1 MSGGRVRGSGSGGGS
16 GVAGAGA
23 GAGAGGGVVAGARR
37 RVPAGPYFP
46 RRGNDG
52 YVVEHYELTLDYH
65 VGTNRLSAVAVVT
78 AWATS
83 RLTSLTLDFADL
95 RVDRVILQDGR
106 RLRFEHRKEKLKV
119 VLPAPVAAGEQ
130 VVLEIVYRGA
140 PRPTSSRYGPLGWEQ
155 LADGVLVA
163 SQPTGA
169 PSWFPC
175 NDRPDQKSTYRI
187 QVTTASQYRVVANGR
202 LAGVAHSGS
211 TSTWTFV
218 QDVPMATY
226 LATVQMGVYQRAEL
240 SGQEGG
246 VPLVL
251 VAPARRLDAARAALA
266 RQDAMVAL
274 FGRLFGPYPFGAYT
288 VVVTDDRLEIPVEA
302 QGVSMFG
309 SNHMGGD
316 WDGERLIAH
325 ELAHQW
331 FGNSLTL
338 GDWRDIWL
346 HEGFACY
353 AEWLWSEGSGGRS
366 ADGHA
371 RLWHGRLARL
381 PQDVVLADP
390 GPADLFDD
398 RIYKRGALTLH
409 ALRLSVGDE
418 AFFGLMREW
427 TARFRHAT
435 VTTAGFLETV
445 SAQVPGRDLGGFFQ
459 AWLHETALP
468 ELPR

>member
-1 MSGGRVRGSGSGGGS
+1 MSGDGVGGERRAGSESGSGSGPGS
-16 GVAGAGA
+16 GSGSGS
-23 GAGAGGGVVAGARR
+23 
-37 RVPAGPYFP
+37 YFP

-52 YVVEHYELTLDYH
+52 YVVEDYELTLDYR
-65 VGTNRLSAVAVVT
+65 VASNRLSAVAVLKI
-78 AWATS
+78 WATS
-83 RLTSLTLDFADL
+83 LLSSVVLDFAGL

-106 RLRFEHRKEKLKV
+106 RLRFEHRKEKLRV
-119 VLPAPVAAGEQ
+119 VLPAPVAAGEL
-130 VVLEIVYRGA
+130 VVLEVAYRGA
-140 PRPTSSRYGPLGWEQ
+140 PRPTSSRYGGLGWEQ

-175 NDRPDQKSTYRI
+175 NDRPDQKATFRI

-211 TSTWTFV
+211 SSTWSFV

-226 LATVQMGVYQRAEL
+226 LATVQIGVYQRVEL
-240 SGQEGG
+240 PGAAGG
-246 VPLVL
+246 VPLAV
-251 VAPARRLDAARAALA
+251 VAPVRRLAAARRALGS
-266 RQDAMVAL
+266 QDAMVAL

-288 VVVTDDRLEIPVEA
+288 VVVTEDRLEIPVEA

-309 SNHMGGD
+309 SNHMEGD
-316 WDGERLIAH
+316 WEGERLIAH

-353 AEWLWSEGSGGRS
+353 AEWLWSQGSGGRS
-366 ADGHA
+366 ADEHA
-371 RLWHGRLARL
+371 RLCHGRLARW

-398 RIYKRGALTLH
+398 RVYKRGALALH
-409 ALRLSVGDE
+409 ALRLTVGDDV
-418 AFFGLMREW
+418 FFRLLQQW
-427 TARFRHAT
+427 TARFRHS
-435 VTTAGFLETV
+435 TV
-445 SAQVPGRDLGGFFQ
+445 STADFLAMAAEVTGRDLGGFFQ
-459 AWLHETALP
+459 AWLYDTALP
-468 ELPR
+468 ALPGLSR

>member
-1 MSGGRVRGSGSGGGS
+1 MSGDLVAGTGSGSGAA
-16 GVAGAGA
+16 AGTGA
-23 GAGAGGGVVAGARR
+23 RARADAGARS
-37 RVPAGPYFP
+37 AAAAPYFP
-46 RRGNDG
+46 RRGNEG
-52 YVVEHYELTLDYH
+52 YVVEHYELTLDYR
-65 VGTNRLSAVAVVT
+65 VGSNRLTGVAVVT
-78 AWATS
+78 VWATA
-83 RLTSLTLDFADL
+83 SLSSLVFDFAEL

-130 VVLEIVYRGA
+130 VVVEVVYRGA
-140 PRPTSSRYGPLGWEQ
+140 PRPTSSRYGGLGWEQ

-175 NDRPDQKSTYRI
+175 NDRPDDKATYRI

-211 TSTWTFV
+211 SSTWTFV

-226 LATVQMGVYQRAEL
+226 LATVQIGQYQRADL
-240 SGQEGG
+240 PGTAGG
-246 VPLVL
+246 VPLLV
-251 VAPARRLDAARAALA
+251 VAPARRMAAAVEALA
-266 RQDAMVAL
+266 AQDAMIAL

-288 VVVTDDRLEIPVEA
+288 VVVTEDRLEIPVEA

-309 SNHMGGD
+309 SNHMEGD
-316 WDGERLIAH
+316 GDGDGERLIPH

-366 ADGHA
+366 AAEHA
-371 RLWHGRLARL
+371 RMWHGRLARL
-381 PQDVVLADP
+381 PQDLVLADP

-398 RIYKRGALTLH
+398 RVYKRGALTLH
-409 ALRLSVGDE
+409 ALRVTVGDE
-418 AFFGLMREW
+418 AFFGALREW
-427 TARFRHAT
+427 TARFRHS
-435 VTTAGFLETV
+435 TV
-445 SAQVPGRDLGGFFQ
+445 STAEFVEVVSSVVGRDLSEFFDG
-459 AWLHETALP
+459 WLYVGALP
-468 ELPR
+468 ALPR

>member
-1 MSGGRVRGSGSGGGS
+1 MSAGHGVGRGLS
-16 GVAGAGA
+16 A
-23 GAGAGGGVVAGARR
+23 
-37 RVPAGPYFP
+37 PAAAAPYFP

-52 YVVEHYELTLDYH
+52 YVVEHYELTLDYR
-65 VGTNRLSAVAVVT
+65 VGPNRLSAVAVVRL
-78 AWATS
+78 WATS
-83 RLTSLTLDFADL
+83 ALSSVVLDFADL
-95 RVDRVILQDGR
+95 RVDRVILEDGR
-106 RLRFEHRKEKLKV
+106 RLRFDHRKEKLRV
-119 VLPAPVAAGEQ
+119 MLPAAVAAGEQ

-140 PRPTSSRYGPLGWEQ
+140 PRPTPSRYGGLGWEQ

-175 NDRPDQKSTYRI
+175 NDRPDQKATYRI

-218 QDVPMATY
+218 QDGPMATY
-226 LATVQMGVYQRAEL
+226 LATLQVGVYQRVEL
-240 SGQEGG
+240 PGGAGG
-246 VPLVL
+246 VPLAV
-251 VAPARRLDAARAALA
+251 VAPARRLAAAREALGS
-266 RQDAMVAL
+266 QDAMVAL

-288 VVVTDDRLEIPVEA
+288 VVVTEDRLEIPVEA

-309 SNHMGGD
+309 SNHMEMD
-316 WDGERLIAH
+316 WEGQRLIAH

-366 ADGHA
+366 ADEHA
-371 RLWHGRLARL
+371 RTWHGRLARL

-398 RIYKRGALTLH
+398 RVYKRGALTLH
-409 ALRLSVGDE
+409 ALRLSVGEDV
-418 AFFGLMREW
+418 FFSVLRTW
-427 TARFRHAT
+427 TKRFRHAT
-435 VTTAGFLETV
+435 VSTAEFV
-445 SAQVPGRDLGGFFQ
+445 QVASAVAGRDLGGFFQ
-459 AWLHETALP
+459 AWLFETPLPALDG
-468 ELPR
+468 

>member
-1 MSGGRVRGSGSGGGS
+1 VSAGHGVGRGLT
-16 GVAGAGA
+16 A
-23 GAGAGGGVVAGARR
+23 
-37 RVPAGPYFP
+37 PAAAAPYFP

-52 YVVEHYELTLDYH
+52 YVVEHYELTLDYR
-65 VGTNRLSAVAVVT
+65 VGPNRLSAVAVVRL
-78 AWATS
+78 WATS
-83 RLTSLTLDFADL
+83 ALSSVVLDFADL
-95 RVDRVILQDGR
+95 RVDRVILEDGR
-106 RLRFEHRKEKLKV
+106 RLRFDHRKEKLRV
-119 VLPAPVAAGEQ
+119 MLPAAVAAGEQ

-140 PRPTSSRYGPLGWEQ
+140 PRPTPSRYGGLGWEQ

-175 NDRPDQKSTYRI
+175 NDRPDQKATYRI

-226 LATVQMGVYQRAEL
+226 LATLQVGAYQRVEL
-240 SGQEGG
+240 PGGAGG
-246 VPLVL
+246 VPLAV
-251 VAPARRLDAARAALA
+251 VAPARRLAAAREALGS
-266 RQDAMVAL
+266 QDAMVAL

-288 VVVTDDRLEIPVEA
+288 VVVTEDRLEIPVEA

-309 SNHMGGD
+309 SNHMEMD
-316 WDGERLIAH
+316 WEGQRLIAH

-366 ADGHA
+366 ADEHA
-371 RLWHGRLARL
+371 RTWHGRLARL

-398 RIYKRGALTLH
+398 RVYKRGALALH
-409 ALRLSVGDE
+409 ALRLSVGEDV
-418 AFFGLMREW
+418 FFSVLRTW
-427 TARFRHAT
+427 TKRFRHAT
-435 VTTAGFLETV
+435 VSTAEFV
-445 SAQVPGRDLGGFFQ
+445 QVASSVAGRDLGGFFQ
-459 AWLHETALP
+459 AWLFETPLPALDG
-468 ELPR
+468 

>member
-1 MSGGRVRGSGSGGGS
+1 MS
-16 GVAGAGA
+16 
-23 GAGAGGGVVAGARR
+23 GGVVAGARR
-37 RVPAGPYFP
+37 SGAASPGPYFP

-52 YVVEHYELTLDYH
+52 YVVEHYELTLDYR
-65 VGTNRLSAVAVVT
+65 VGSNRLSAVAVVT
-78 AWATS
+78 AWATT
-83 RLTSLTLDFADL
+83 RLTALVLDFADL

-106 RLRFEHRKEKLKV
+106 RLRFEHRKEKLRV

-130 VVLEIVYRGA
+130 VVVEVVYRGA
-140 PRPTSSRYGPLGWEQ
+140 PRPASSRYGGLGWEQ

-175 NDRPDQKSTYRI
+175 NDRPDDKAAYRI

-211 TSTWTFV
+211 TSTWTYV
-218 QDVPMATY
+218 QDAPMATY
-226 LATVQMGVYQRAEL
+226 LATVQIGAYQQVEL
-240 SGQEGG
+240 SGAAGG
-246 VPLVL
+246 VPLVV
-251 VAPARRLDAARAALA
+251 VAPARRLEAAREALA
-266 RQDAMVAL
+266 PQDAMMAL

-288 VVVTDDRLEIPVEA
+288 VVVTEDRLEIPVEA

-309 SNHMGGD
+309 SNHLDGD
-316 WDGERLIAH
+316 GDGARLIPH

-353 AEWLWSEGSGGRS
+353 AEWLWSEESGGRS
-366 ADGHA
+366 ADQHA
-371 RLWHGRLARL
+371 RYWHGRLARAE
-381 PQDVVLADP
+381 QDVVLADP

-398 RIYKRGALTLH
+398 RVYKRGALTLH

-418 AFFGLMREW
+418 AFFAALREW
-427 TARFRHAT
+427 TARFRHST
-435 VTTAGFLETV
+435 VTTDAFVETV
-445 SAQVPGRDLGGFFQ
+445 SAVTGRDLAGFFR
-459 AWLHETALP
+459 AWLYETALP
-468 ELPR
+468 QELPRPSS

>member
-1 MSGGRVRGSGSGGGS
+1 MSAGYGAAS
-16 GVAGAGA
+16 GVAA
-23 GAGAGGGVVAGARR
+23 
-37 RVPAGPYFP
+37 PYFP

-52 YVVEHYELTLDYH
+52 YVVEHYELTLDYR
-65 VGTNRLSAVAVVT
+65 VGSNRLSAVAVLTV
-78 AWATS
+78 WATS
-83 RLTSLTLDFADL
+83 ALSSIVLDFADL

-119 VLPAPVAAGEQ
+119 VLPAVVAAGEQ

-140 PRPTSSRYGPLGWEQ
+140 PRPTSSRYGGLGWEQ
-155 LADGVLVA
+155 LADGMLVA

-175 NDRPDQKSTYRI
+175 NDRPDQKATYRI

-218 QDVPMATY
+218 QDAPMATY
-226 LATVQMGVYQRAEL
+226 LATLQVGVYQRVEL
-240 SGQEGG
+240 PGVAGG
-246 VPLVL
+246 VPLAV
-251 VAPARRLDAARAALA
+251 VAPARRLAGAREALGS
-266 RQDAMVAL
+266 QDAMVAL
-274 FGRLFGPYPFGAYT
+274 FGRLFGPYPFEAYT
-288 VVVTDDRLEIPVEA
+288 VVVTEDRLEIPVEA

-309 SNHMGGD
+309 SNHMELD
-316 WDGERLIAH
+316 WEGQRLIAH

-366 ADGHA
+366 ADELA
-371 RLWHGRLARL
+371 RMWHGRLARL

-398 RIYKRGALTLH
+398 RVYKRGALTLH

-418 AFFGLMREW
+418 VFFEVLRTW
-427 TARFRHAT
+427 TRRFRHAT
-435 VTTAGFLETV
+435 VSTAEFVAVV
-445 SAQVPGRDLGGFFQ
+445 SAVTGRDLGAFFE
-459 AWLHETALP
+459 AWLSKPPLP
-468 ELPR
+468 SLDAGGRR

>member
-1 MSGGRVRGSGSGGGS
+1 
-16 GVAGAGA
+16 
-23 GAGAGGGVVAGARR
+23 
-37 RVPAGPYFP
+37 
-46 RRGNDG
+46 
-52 YVVEHYELTLDYH
+52 VVEHYELTLDYR
-65 VGTNRLSAVAVVT
+65 VASNRLSGVAVVT
-78 AWATS
+78 LWATS
-83 RLTSLTLDFADL
+83 ELSSVVLDFADL

-106 RLRFEHRKEKLKV
+106 RLRFEHRKEKLRV
-119 VLPAPVAAGEQ
+119 RLPAPAAAGQQ
-130 VVLEIVYRGA
+130 VVLEVVYRGA
-140 PRPTSSRYGPLGWEQ
+140 PRPTPSRYGGLGWEQ

-175 NDRPDQKSTYRI
+175 NDRPDQKSTYRV
-187 QVTTASQYRVVANGR
+187 QVTTASQYQVVANGR

-211 TSTWTFV
+211 TSTWTYV

-226 LATVQMGVYQRAEL
+226 LATVQIGPYQRVEL
-240 SGQEGG
+240 PGPAGG
-246 VPLVL
+246 VPLVV
-251 VAPARRLDAARAALA
+251 VAPARRLAAAREALA
-266 RQDAMVAL
+266 AQDAMVAL
-274 FGRLFGPYPFGAYT
+274 FGRLFGPYPFASYT

-309 SNHMGGD
+309 SNHMVAD
-316 WDGERLIAH
+316 WDGQRLIAH

-353 AEWLWSEGSGGRS
+353 AEWLWSQESGGRS
-366 ADGHA
+366 ADEHA

-398 RIYKRGALTLH
+398 RVYKRGALVLH
-409 ALRLSVGDE
+409 ALRLTVGDE
-418 AFFGLMREW
+418 AFFRVLRAW
-427 TARFRHAT
+427 TERFRHS
-435 VTTAGFLETV
+435 TV
-445 SAQVPGRDLGGFFQ
+445 STGDFSALVASRVGRDLEGFFQ
-459 AWLHETALP
+459 AWLFGAALP
-468 ELPR
+468 ALPALPRPGGR